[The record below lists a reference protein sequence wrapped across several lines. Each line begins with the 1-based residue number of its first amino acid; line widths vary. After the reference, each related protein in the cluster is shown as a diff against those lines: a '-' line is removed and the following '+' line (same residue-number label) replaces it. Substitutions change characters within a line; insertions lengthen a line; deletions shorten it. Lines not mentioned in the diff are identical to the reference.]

1 MKTTVWVRRR
11 LAFTLIELLVVIAI
25 IAILIGLLLPAV
37 QKVREAAARMSCQ
50 NNLKQIGLALH
61 NFESANL
68 ALPPGLDDSHVGGL
82 AKCLAYMEQDNVQN
96 NFTFPTTPATGTTF
110 QAWYSNVPV
119 AYLNRPSVIVTLPP
133 TKQFWGGEAKI
144 TPLLC
149 PSGEQASSIAA
160 VLLLAPQR
168 INASN
173 TPSTA
178 TANYFAVVPL
188 NSGFTFSADPGSKT
202 LNKSHYMLM
211 GGYPVFGAGTVNGV
225 PDPGGLYK
233 GIFGWRNQTKLL
245 GITDGTSNTIM
256 AGEYSDCNV
265 DFGAGNSLT
274 GQCSGTFAS
283 GFLYTFWGIRNGDQS
298 TACPTTGGTGDR
310 LPCNTW
316 YKFGSKH
323 SGVTNMV
330 FGDGSV
336 RGLRNSISYTTW
348 VILGGMSDGIILP
361 NLD

>member
-82 AKCLAYMEQDNVQN
+82 AKCLSYMEQDNVQK
-96 NFTFPTTPATGTTF
+96 NFTFPTGPASGTQY
-110 QAWYSNVPV
+110 QAWYSNAPV
-119 AYLNRPSVIVTLPP
+119 QYLNRPANGILTLPAN
-133 TKQFWGGEAKI
+133 TKPQWGGEAKI

-149 PSGEQASSIAA
+149 PSGEQASNIAA
-160 VLLLAPQR
+160 VLLLAPQGGGT
-168 INASN
+168 
-173 TPSTA
+173 TPATA
-178 TANYFAVVPL
+178 TANYGTVVAL
-188 NSGFTFSADPGSKT
+188 GSGFTFSGDPGSKT

-211 GGYPVFGAGTVNGV
+211 GGYPIFGAGTVNGV
-225 PDPGGLYK
+225 VDPGGLYK
-233 GIFGWRNQTKLL
+233 GIFGWRDQTKLI

-265 DFGAGNSLT
+265 DFGVGNTLT

-283 GFLYTFWGIRNGDQS
+283 GFLYTFWGIRNGDGAA
-298 TACPTTGGTGDR
+298 ACPTTGGQGDR
-310 LPCNTW
+310 LPCYTW
-316 YKFGSKH
+316 FKFGSKH

-330 FGDGSV
+330 FADGSV

-348 VILGGMSDGIILP
+348 VILGGKSDGIVLP
-361 NLD
+361 NVD